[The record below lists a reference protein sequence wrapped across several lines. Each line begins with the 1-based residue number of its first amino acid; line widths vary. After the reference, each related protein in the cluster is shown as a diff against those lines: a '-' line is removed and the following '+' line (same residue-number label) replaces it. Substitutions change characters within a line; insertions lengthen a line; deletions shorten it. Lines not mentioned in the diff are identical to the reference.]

1 MKIEEYAWNEHEQ
14 KLKRKQIGFRPSSPK
29 IKIVDDI
36 HLRNLIEERIES
48 LPQKEVAKWAL
59 KLSLEYLVFLDEHLK
74 DDPRINLGIKTLEE
88 RIEGN
93 IRAYDL
99 RQVGFLVNQLAKE
112 SKTDKSK
119 YSARTFAQAIATGHM
134 RGHAM
139 VCSDYAIKVTNG
151 LTDNSLEMATKE
163 RERQLEMFS
172 KWLK

>member
-1 MKIEEYAWNEHEQ
+1 MKIEEYAWNKHEQ
-14 KLKRKQIGFRPSSPK
+14 KLKRKQIEFRPSSPK
-29 IKIVDDI
+29 IKIVDDTQ
-36 HLRNLIEERIES
+36 LRNLIEERIES

-59 KLSLEYLVFLDEHLK
+59 ELSLEYLVFLDEHLK
-74 DDPRINLGIKTLEE
+74 DDPRINLGIETLEE
-88 RIEGN
+88 RIEGSK
-93 IRAYDL
+93 RAYDL

-112 SKTDKSK
+112 SKTDRSK

-163 RERQLEMFS
+163 RERQLKILTE
-172 KWLK
+172 